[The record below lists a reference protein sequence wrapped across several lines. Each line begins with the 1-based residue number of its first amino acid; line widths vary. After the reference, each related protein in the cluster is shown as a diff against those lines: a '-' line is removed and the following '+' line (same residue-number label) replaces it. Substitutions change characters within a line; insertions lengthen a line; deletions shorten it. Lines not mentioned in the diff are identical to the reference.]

1 MGKPKKELVFTR
13 HFNAPKDMVFAAFS
27 SAEAMAEWWGPS
39 EANTTVI
46 SFDFSP
52 GGRFHYKSEIKGHTS
67 YGLLVYGAIRKP
79 DLIEF
84 TSSFSNDKAEV
95 VSSPMMA
102 SWPKEI
108 FNSFSFTE
116 SNGITTITIIG
127 YPVNPTEEEYKTFVD
142 LQPGVQKGMGGM
154 FDQLQQYIEAQFQLR
169 QKAKTSTL
177 SRTSTYLNFDGN
189 TEEAFLFYKSVFG
202 TEFNGEGIKHFGDI
216 PQTAGIP
223 PVNENIKKMVLHV
236 ELPLLGNH
244 ILMGTDAPKEMGFT
258 LNFGNNVHICLEPD
272 SRKETERL
280 FAALCAGGTVTMPLE
295 DMFFGAY
302 FGSCIDKFGVSWM
315 FNCVAKEN

>member
-1 MGKPKKELVFTR
+1 MGKPKKEFVFTR
-13 HFNAPKDMVFAAFS
+13 HFNAPRDLVFDAFA
-27 SAEAMAEWWGPS
+27 SAEAMTEWWGPA

-46 SFDFSP
+46 SFDFRS
-52 GGRFHYKSEIKGHTS
+52 GGLFHYRSEMHGHTS
-67 YGLLVYGAIRKP
+67 YGRLIYGEIRKP

-84 TSSFSNDKAEV
+84 TSSFSNENAEIV
-95 VSSPMMA
+95 DAPMLA
-102 SWPKEI
+102 NFPKEI

-154 FDQLQQYIEAQFQLR
+154 FDQLQQYVEAQFKLR
-169 QKAKTSTL
+169 LWAKKSTM

-189 TEEAFLFYKSVFG
+189 TEEAFRFYKSVFG
-202 TEFNGEGIKHFGDI
+202 TEFNGEGIKRFEDI
-216 PQTAGIP
+216 PQTPGNP
-223 PVNENIKKMVLHV
+223 PVNETIKKMVLHV

-244 ILMGTDAPKEMGFT
+244 ILMGTDAPKEMGFN

-272 SRKETERL
+272 SREETKRL
-280 FAALCAGGTVTMPLE
+280 FTELSSDGTITMPLE

-302 FGSCIDKFGVSWM
+302 FGSCTDKFGVNWM
-315 FNCVAKEN
+315 FNCTAKKK

>member
-13 HFNAPKDMVFAAFS
+13 HFNAPKDLVFAAFA
-27 SAEAMAEWWGPS
+27 SAEAMAEWWGPA
-39 EANTTVI
+39 EANTTVL
-46 SFDFSP
+46 SFDFIP
-52 GGRFHYKSEIKGHTS
+52 GGLFHYKSEIKGHTS
-67 YGLLVYGAIRKP
+67 YGRLIYGEIRKP

-84 TSSFSNDKAEV
+84 TSSFSNEKAEV

-169 QKAKTSTL
+169 SKAKTTTM

-216 PQTAGIP
+216 PQTPGNP

-280 FAALCAGGTVTMPLE
+280 FTALTAGGTVTMPLE

-315 FNCVAKEN
+315 FNCVAKDN